1 MGSCGRGGPA
11 ASWETCRLF
20 CFGKGGCLIGQHLP
34 TCSTV
39 GERGTHRQAPPTPVR
54 SHCLKTVDVR
64 LDLPSGLEGQVGDA
78 NPGHLSR
85 GVQKGAG
92 MVVRPPCPR
101 SGQHGGKGAWCESS
115 THVVRA
121 FRGSQASLQGR
132 QEASKHRVNARAALC
147 LWRRGGA
154 CLQSTLSRHLAN
166 GGTTRTHPAC
176 VAVAASEHRESE

>member
-1 MGSCGRGGPA
+1 M
-11 ASWETCRLF
+11 
-20 CFGKGGCLIGQHLP
+20 IGQHLP